1 MLFPDP
7 LIAGTLQRRYKRF
20 LSDIELADGSIVVAQ
35 CPNPGAML
43 GLQQAGTPVWVSP
56 ARNPDRKLRYT
67 WELLRLDSGYVGIN
81 TMHPNAL
88 AEEAILAGSI
98 PELTGYDTVR
108 REVRY
113 GTNSRIDLL
122 LQAKGKADTNMGK
135 AETNTG
141 MADTYVEVKNVHLKR
156 DEAEPGVAEF
166 PDSVTK
172 RGTKHLHELANMV
185 AEGHRG
191 VMLYIVQRSDCDRF
205 RLAEDID
212 PDYARAFD
220 DARAKGVEMLCYS
233 CKITLEGIEITT
245 ALPILH

>member
-20 LSDIELADGSIVVAQ
+20 LSDIELADGSVVVAH

-56 ARNPDRKLRYT
+56 ARNPERKLRYT

-88 AEEAILAGSI
+88 AEEAILAGAI

-108 REVRY
+108 REIRY
-113 GTNSRIDLL
+113 GTNSRVDLF
-122 LQAKGKADTNMGK
+122 LQAGNRP
-135 AETNTG
+135 
-141 MADTYVEVKNVHLKR
+141 DTYVEVKNVHLKR
-156 DEAEPGVAEF
+156 GPAEPGIAEF

-172 RGTKHLHELANMV
+172 RGTKHLHELTNMV
-185 AEGHRG
+185 AEGNRA
-191 VMLYIVQRSDCDRF
+191 VMLYIVQRTDCDRF
-205 RLAEDID
+205 ALAADID
-212 PDYARAFD
+212 PEYARAFD
-220 DARAKGVEMLCYS
+220 DARAKSVEMLCYT
-233 CKITLEGIEITT
+233 CRITLQGIEITT
-245 ALPILH
+245 ALPILS

>member
-7 LIAGTLQRRYKRF
+7 LIAGTLRRRYKRF
-20 LSDIELADGSIVVAQ
+20 LSDIELEDGRTVVAH

-43 GLQQAGTPVWVSP
+43 GLSQAGTPVWLSP
-56 ARNPDRKLRYT
+56 ARNPDRKLRFT

-88 AEEAILAGSI
+88 VEEALAAGTI
-98 PELTGYDTVR
+98 PEIAGYERVT

-122 LQAKGKADTNMGK
+122 LQGSGKPDA
-135 AETNTG
+135 
-141 MADTYVEVKNVHLKR
+141 YVEVKNVHLKR
-156 DEAEPGVAEF
+156 DETDPGIAEF

-172 RGTKHLHELANMV
+172 RGTKHLHELANM
-185 AEGHRG
+185 AAGGNRA

-205 RLAEDID
+205 RLAGDID
-212 PDYARAFD
+212 PDYAHAFAH
-220 DARAKGVEMLCYS
+220 ARQQGVEALCYT
-233 CKITLEGIEITT
+233 CKITLQGIEITSN
-245 ALPILH
+245 LPILS